1 MSTTARDTER
11 STPERRP
18 RSGGASRDYSRG
30 GTTVLDRGSVERER
44 RHAHLSHRTSSPN
57 RSLRPQREEPQHLYD
72 TPVRKKPLQ
81 RKLGSGQVVSVRG
94 RRTGNAK
101 QTTKLARLILVV
113 TVLLIGGIAI
123 AMGLSAHSTEQTFR
137 MQQLVSQE
145 AQLGNQ
151 LETLNRDLEN
161 ASAAAEIA
169 RKSAEMGMAIP
180 NQPGILTVSGN
191 GEIIEQR
198 SADGSTRPII
208 DVNGEQVRPSPASSN
223 PEETDE
229 LSDNLAAIPEGE
241 SARPAPQAPAAE
253 LPAVAP
259 YQPNIPAPA
268 PAPAAP
274 QAEAPAGVAPQAEQA
289 GESAQ

>member
-11 STPERRP
+11 PNARERRP
-18 RSGGASRDYSRG
+18 RSGGASRDHSRG
-30 GTTVLDRGSVERER
+30 STTVLDRGTGTRER
-44 RHAHLSHRTSSPN
+44 RHGHLSHRTASPN
-57 RSLRPQREEPQHLYD
+57 RSLPPQREEQHLYA
-72 TPVRKKPLQ
+72 TPVRRKQLQ

-94 RRTGNAK
+94 RRTGNTR
-101 QTTKLARLILVV
+101 QTTRLARLILVV

-161 ASAAAEIA
+161 ASAAAELA
-169 RKSAEMGMAIP
+169 RKSADLGMAIP
-180 NQPGILTVSGN
+180 NQPGILTVTET
-191 GEIIEQR
+191 GEVIEQR

-223 PEETDE
+223 PDETAE
-229 LSDNLAAIPEGE
+229 LSDNLDAVPEGE
-241 SARPAPQAPAAE
+241 AARPAPQAPAPQ

-259 YQPNIPAPA
+259 YQPNVPAPA
-268 PAPAAP
+268 PAQP
-274 QAEAPAGVAPQAEQA
+274 EDEQA

>member
-11 STPERRP
+11 RSARERRP
-18 RSGGASRDYSRG
+18 RSGGASRDHSRG
-30 GTTVLDRGSVERER
+30 STTVLERGAGTRER
-44 RHAHLSHRTSSPN
+44 RHAHLSHRTASPN
-57 RSLRPQREEPQHLYD
+57 RSLPPQREEPQHLYA
-72 TPVRKKPLQ
+72 TPVRRKQLQ

-94 RRTGNAK
+94 RRTGNTR

-123 AMGLSAHSTEQTFR
+123 AMGLSAYSTEQTFR
-137 MQQLVSQE
+137 MQQLTSQE

-161 ASAAAEIA
+161 ASAAAELA
-169 RKSAEMGMAIP
+169 RKSADLGMAIP
-180 NQPGILTVSGN
+180 NQPGILTVTEE
-191 GEIIEQR
+191 GEVIEQR

-223 PEETDE
+223 PNETAE
-229 LSDNLAAIPEGE
+229 LSDNLDAIPEGE
-241 SARPAPQAPAAE
+241 SVRPAAPQAPAPQ

-259 YQPNIPAPA
+259 YQPNVPA
-268 PAPAAP
+268 PAPAAAQP
-274 QAEAPAGVAPQAEQA
+274 EDEQA